1 MCHSCIENNNVNSLH
16 EMCLRIIYISKQFS
30 FHGLLDRTSSVSLHK
45 GNPFFHCNI
54 ELWNRIESLISV
66 PPLNF
71 FQKIFQPLSLL
82 LGKSQTTFLSC
93 LFLFNCILCNVF
105 ISIKKLRK
113 LPAFSTFHY
122 TGISRIGFCE
132 TLKIFQKFL
141 VTNFSGL
148 TTVIYPRSTQKLFVW
163 KLERN
168 IQFFQRDHNCVKNAR
183 MQIFADLYFLV

>member
-1 MCHSCIENNNVNSLH
+1 M
-16 EMCLRIIYISKQFS
+16 
-30 FHGLLDRTSSVSLHK
+30 
-45 GNPFFHCNI
+45 
-54 ELWNRIESLISV
+54 
-66 PPLNF
+66 
-71 FQKIFQPLSLL
+71 
-82 LGKSQTTFLSC
+82 
-93 LFLFNCILCNVF
+93 CNVF
-105 ISIKKLRK
+105 ICIKKLRK

-168 IQFFQRDHNCVKNAR
+168 IHFFQRDHNCVKNAR
-183 MQIFADLYFLV
+183 MQIFADLYFLVNGQNFRFSHYTGRCSSAKTCILGYFTQCAEKEMLDFLDSKFWENGIISDTLWQLFVNGHKHVGWRQFNKFMKTFFFDMQ